1 MDQNYQI
8 IQKQKQIISG
18 KQLQSLNILTMANVE
33 LNLFLQTEYLE
44 NPMLEQTDGTG
55 RNDSYSATV
64 LPSNEDIKWNR
75 RTEET
80 QDLKTYLKSQLKIVS
95 EDRERVKVKEY
106 LIECVEDTGYF
117 TMPYEEA
124 AQTCNVSSEYIRQCI
139 EELRLLEPVGVFSGS
154 LKECLLRQLEVLKI
168 RDSDLE
174 TIIQE
179 HLKDVA
185 EGNISHISRSLHI
198 PTAQVRKHILFIS
211 TLKPRPAMGF
221 GDKNAEYIIPDIIV
235 RREERKWEIILNDSW
250 MGDYHIN
257 DYYLKLMSETEDT
270 TLKKYFEGK
279 AARARYI
286 LQSVEQ
292 RRKTLFVLMQT
303 LLSWQEGFFNGQ
315 ESLRPM
321 TMTDVAE
328 RMGVSTSTIS
338 RAVKGKYVQFP
349 RETRLLKELFSQG
362 VSREPEQM
370 DVNAQKI
377 KELIRTWIG
386 EEDKKKPYSDQKLRE
401 MLAEKEIYVSRRVVA
416 KYRSELG
423 IKGSF
428 DRKE

>member
-1 MDQNYQI
+1 MEQNYQI

-18 KQLQSLNILTMANVE
+18 KQLQSLNILAMANVE
-33 LNLFLQTEYLE
+33 LNLFLQSEYLE
-44 NPMLEQTDGTG
+44 NPMLEQKEEPG
-55 RNDSYSATV
+55 RTDSYSSTV
-64 LPSNEDIKWNR
+64 LPSNEDTKWNR

-80 QDLKTYLKSQLKIVS
+80 QDLKTYLKSQLKIAS

-124 AQTCNVSSEYIRQCI
+124 AQKCNVSSEYIRQCI
-139 EELRLLEPVGVFSGS
+139 EELRLLEPVGVFSAN
-154 LKECLLRQLEVLKI
+154 LAECLLCQLEALKI
-168 RDSDLE
+168 EDSDLE
-174 TIIQE
+174 AIIRG
-179 HLKDVA
+179 HLEDVA
-185 EGNISHISRSLHI
+185 EGNISHISRTLHI

-221 GDKNAEYIIPDIIV
+221 GGKNAEYIIPDIIV
-235 RREERKWEIILNDSW
+235 RREERKWEIELNDSW

-257 DYYLKLMSETEDT
+257 DYYLKLMSETQDV
-270 TLKKYFEGK
+270 TLKKYFEDK
-279 AARARYI
+279 AARAKYI

-292 RRKTLFVLMQT
+292 RRKTLLLLMQT
-303 LLSWQEGFFNGQ
+303 ILSWQEAFFMGKEN
-315 ESLRPM
+315 LKPM

-328 RMGVSTSTIS
+328 QMGVSISTVS
-338 RAVKGKYVQFP
+338 RAVKGKYLQYP
-349 RETRLLKELFSQG
+349 QETVLLKELFSQG
-362 VSREPEQM
+362 VSRELEQM
-370 DVNAQKI
+370 DVNARRI
-377 KELIRTWIG
+377 KELIRTWIK
-386 EEDKKKPYSDQKLRE
+386 EEDKKKPYSDQKLKE

-416 KYRSELG
+416 KYRGDLG